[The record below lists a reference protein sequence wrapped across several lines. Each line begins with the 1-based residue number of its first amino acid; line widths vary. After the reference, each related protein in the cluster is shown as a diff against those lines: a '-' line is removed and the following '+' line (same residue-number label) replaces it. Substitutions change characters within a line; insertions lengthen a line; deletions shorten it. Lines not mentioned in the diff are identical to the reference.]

1 MPKKNNLPVTEEIDF
16 QYLLGLMRP
25 LHDIDEFA
33 WLPELFVLV
42 GHEKLIDLCRYC
54 GGETITIPT
63 LGQLSDS
70 IDALQE
76 YYNIYVKQLKSIDD
90 IDDDRIK
97 SLVLKIKSIY
107 DAR

>member
-1 MPKKNNLPVTEEIDF
+1 MPKKNSLPVTEEIDF

-25 LHDIDEFA
+25 LHNIDEFA
-33 WLPELFVLV
+33 WLPELFVLI

-63 LGQLSDS
+63 LEQLSGS

-76 YYNIYVKQLKSIDD
+76 YYNIYVKRSKSIND
-90 IDDDRIK
+90 IDDKKTK